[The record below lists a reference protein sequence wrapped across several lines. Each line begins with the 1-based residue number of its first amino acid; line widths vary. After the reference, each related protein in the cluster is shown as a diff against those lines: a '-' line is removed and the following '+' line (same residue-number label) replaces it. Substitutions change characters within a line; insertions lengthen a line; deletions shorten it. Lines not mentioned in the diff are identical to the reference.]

1 VTNTCAAAVP
11 WSAEVIS
18 GADWLT
24 VVPPEGIIAPESS
37 SVLNFFVPE
46 DIAPGLYRGQVRII
60 SSHPFW
66 DGDAPVVE
74 FYVLVLKQ
82 GSQVF
87 FPFVFL

>member
-1 VTNTCAAAVP
+1 M
-11 WSAEVIS
+11 IS
-18 GADWLT
+18 GAEWLT
-24 VVPPEGIIAPESS
+24 VVPPDGLIAPESS

-46 DIAPGLYRGQVRII
+46 DIAPGLYRGQVRIT

-66 DGDAPVVE
+66 DGAAPVVE